1 MHLLHLLMHWLK
13 KYFDFYVF
21 SNLHVSFAVFS
32 LTKLTLVMYNIAENT
47 LPLFTFFST
56 LLSYNFI
63 RLYKLSDIQ
72 HWMNQFVRKYRKV
85 LIFLMII
92 SLGSCF
98 YLLFQ
103 LQLKAILVLIPFTFF
118 TFFYVLPINFSRRT
132 PVTLRAI
139 SFIKLFLI
147 AFSWAGVTVLF
158 PLANYN
164 KSIGLDELLI
174 FAQRFLFVV
183 AITLPFDIRDVD
195 FDDDS
200 LKTIP
205 QVLGVNYAK
214 RFGIL
219 CLMLFVGLEF
229 IKSTTEVFG
238 FREHLVIAVL
248 VLIFLMRASKDQN
261 KYYSAFLVESIPI
274 VWLLLHLIIN

>member
-1 MHLLHLLMHWLK
+1 MHWLK

-32 LTKLTLVMYNIAENT
+32 LTKLTLVMYDITEDI
-47 LPLFTFFST
+47 LPWFTFFST

-72 HWMNQFVRKYRKV
+72 HWMNQFVRKHRKA
-85 LIFLMII
+85 LIFLMSV
-92 SLGSCF
+92 SLVSCF

-118 TFFYVLPINFSRRT
+118 TFFYVLPINFNRNT

-158 PLANYN
+158 PLTNHH

-183 AITLPFDIRDVD
+183 AITLPFDIRDID
-195 FDDDS
+195 FDDAT

-219 CLMLFVGLEF
+219 CLMLFVGMGF
-229 IKSTTEVFG
+229 FRSTTEG
-238 FREHLVIAVL
+238 FREHLIIAVL

-261 KYYSAFLVESIPI
+261 KYYSAFWVEGIPVI
-274 VWLLLHLIIN
+274 WLLLHLIIN

>member
-1 MHLLHLLMHWLK
+1 MHLLHLLMHRLK
-13 KYFDFYVF
+13 KYFDFYIF

-32 LTKLTLVMYNIAENT
+32 LTKLTLVMYGITENT
-47 LPLFTFFST
+47 LPWFTFFST
-56 LLSYNFI
+56 LFSYNFI

-72 HWMNQFVRKYRKV
+72 HWMNQFVRKHRKI
-85 LIFLMII
+85 LILLMII

-103 LQLKAILVLIPFTFF
+103 LQLKAILVLLPFTFL
-118 TFFYVLPINFSRRT
+118 TFFYVLPINFSRNT
-132 PVTLRAI
+132 PMTLRAI
-139 SFIKLFLI
+139 SFIKIFLI

-158 PLANYN
+158 PLVNYH

-174 FAQRFLFVV
+174 FTQYFFFVV
-183 AITLPFDIRDVD
+183 VITLPFDIRDVN
-195 FDDDS
+195 FDEDS

-219 CLMLFVGLEF
+219 CLMLFVGMEF
-229 IKSTTEVFG
+229 SKSTAESFG
-238 FREHLVIAVL
+238 FREHLIIAVL
-248 VLIFLMRASKDQN
+248 ALIFLMRSSKNQN
-261 KYYSAFLVESIPI
+261 KYYSAFWVESIPI
-274 VWLLLHLIIN
+274 VWLILHLIIN